1 MDKDIEHAEKALACI
16 DKMKEGLSELVALLD
31 IADDTFGEMDRLE
44 TYKSINCT
52 LGRWQENMRASSM
65 NKVSPSHRRC
75 KEEVN
80 TMQYFDKNG
89 VEIKAGMTIR
99 MEDGSLELVYDT
111 TDSYGNP
118 DLGINAS
125 NEEYLE
131 LHPFASREFYSLCNF
146 DMRYTEVVDDQTV
159 AENNFEQSM

>member
-1 MDKDIEHAEKALACI
+1 
-16 DKMKEGLSELVALLD
+16 
-31 IADDTFGEMDRLE
+31 
-44 TYKSINCT
+44 
-52 LGRWQENMRASSM
+52 
-65 NKVSPSHRRC
+65 
-75 KEEVN
+75 
-80 TMQYFDKNG
+80 MQYFDKKG

-131 LHPFASREFYSLCNF
+131 RNPCACREFYSLCNF
-146 DMRYTEVVDDQTV
+146 DMRYTEVVDEQTQ
-159 AENNFEQSM
+159 AEDTFEQSM

>member
-1 MDKDIEHAEKALACI
+1 
-16 DKMKEGLSELVALLD
+16 
-31 IADDTFGEMDRLE
+31 
-44 TYKSINCT
+44 
-52 LGRWQENMRASSM
+52 
-65 NKVSPSHRRC
+65 
-75 KEEVN
+75 
-80 TMQYFDKNG
+80 MQYFDKNG

-125 NEEYLE
+125 NEEYLK